1 MLKALRIKESER
13 QVGTKRP
20 NNIKLPPEDHVY
32 GLEGKKD
39 EEGASLSKNKFI
51 I

>member
-20 NNIKLPPEDHVY
+20 NNIKLPPED
-32 GLEGKKD
+32 LCIWFRRKKR
-39 EEGASLSKNKFI
+39 
-51 I
+51 